1 LNEEVE
7 EEEEEKVEGKGGA
20 FISSLRCLAF
30 DVGCSLRGL
39 NRKGAKVAKG
49 REAGLMDFFG

>member
-1 LNEEVE
+1 L
-7 EEEEEKVEGKGGA
+7 KGGGGA

-30 DVGCSLRGL
+30 DVGCLLRGL

-49 REAGLMDFFG
+49 REAGLMDVF